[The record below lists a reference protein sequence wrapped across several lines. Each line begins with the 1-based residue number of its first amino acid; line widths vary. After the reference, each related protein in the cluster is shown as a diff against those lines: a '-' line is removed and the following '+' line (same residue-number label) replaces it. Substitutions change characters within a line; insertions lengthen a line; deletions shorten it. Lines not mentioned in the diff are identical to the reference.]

1 MQRGE
6 EEEDEE
12 EKKDFIF
19 IFIFYFFE
27 NSWPFIRGFHAME
40 SAFVPRILGP

>member
-12 EKKDFIF
+12 EKKDFF
-19 IFIFYFFE
+19 KYFFFE